1 MTRSKLIELLSEAE
15 IIPIRTTDE
24 VIVYQKSFDEDDFI
38 ELCIF
43 EDNYTIEYFKL
54 VGPGT
59 YNSYT
64 ICNTDFK

>member
-43 EDNYTIEYFKL
+43 EDYYTIEYFKL

-64 ICNTDFK
+64 ICNANFK